1 MEPEILMNIQLHTQD
16 LQTVSADVLIVP
28 VFAGE
33 TAESEGLKVLDEIIS
48 GAVTDAISGGEL
60 KGKPG
65 EIVILH
71 QAGQGAWRRLMLV
84 GMGDLK
90 DFSLRRL
97 RQRVGQAARVA
108 AGKGATS
115 LAVAVRGNLAPH
127 TAAVSVVEGVLLG
140 LYDPAI
146 YRKKDTD
153 RKVASLTVCVS
164 ADVAEAAQQGLEEGR
179 ILAEAANF
187 SRSLSVEPGNKL
199 PPREMAQRAQ
209 HMCETYGLEYTV
221 FGPEKMHELGMGAL
235 LGVAVGS
242 DEPPQLIIM
251 HYVPQERTSD
261 SRLALVGKGIT
272 FDTGGICIKSRDT
285 MWEMKYDMSGGAAV
299 IGAMQAIAQLKP
311 GVEVYGLV
319 AAAENMP
326 SGKSYRPGDVLHS
339 YDGMTIEVIDTD
351 AEGRLVLSDAI
362 AYARTLGATHIV
374 DLATLTG
381 AVLVALGVERA
392 GLMGSDPGLIQ
403 AVKHASELAGEKLW
417 ELPLDE
423 EYREQIK
430 SDIADIKNLGGRFAG
445 TITAGY
451 FLREFAHD
459 TPWVH
464 LDIAGTAWLEDEA
477 PDMAKGPTGFGV
489 TTITYLAKT
498 MAR

>member
-1 MEPEILMNIQLHTQD
+1 
-16 LQTVSADVLIVP
+16 
-28 VFAGE
+28 
-33 TAESEGLKVLDEIIS
+33 
-48 GAVTDAISGGEL
+48 
-60 KGKPG
+60 
-65 EIVILH
+65 
-71 QAGQGAWRRLMLV
+71 
-84 GMGDLK
+84 
-90 DFSLRRL
+90 
-97 RQRVGQAARVA
+97 
-108 AGKGATS
+108 
-115 LAVAVRGNLAPH
+115 
-127 TAAVSVVEGVLLG
+127 G

-199 PPREMAQRAQ
+199 PPREMAQRARQ
-209 HMCETYGLEYTV
+209 MCEANGLEYTV

-403 AVKHASELAGEKLW
+403 AVKQASELAGEKLW

-489 TTITYLAKT
+489 TTITY
-498 MAR
+498 